1 MNYIW
6 CVMVAA
12 SLIFAAVNGT
22 VTETVAAIA
31 EGAAAGVETVLS
43 FAGIMCFWC
52 GIMRIM
58 EKCGA
63 VDLVGALIRPVVK
76 RLFPDASDE
85 ARGHIVMNLVANVLG
100 MGNAATPAGVKAM
113 AALDKENPRPVIASA
128 SMATLV
134 VLNTTS
140 FQLVPTTVMS
150 MRAAAGGDA
159 SCVIVPIWIAS
170 ATAIIVALI
179 AVRLAYRNKEKYRRG
194 SA

>member
-6 CVMVAA
+6 CAMIAA

-22 VTETVAAIA
+22 IPETVAAIA
-31 EGAAAGVETVLS
+31 DGAAAGVETVLS

-63 VDLVGALIRPVVK
+63 VEVIKKAINPIVR
-76 RLFPDASDE
+76 RLFPDTDDA
-85 ARGHIVMNLVANVLG
+85 ARGHIAMNLTANVLG

-113 AALDKENPRPVIASA
+113 AALDKLNVNPAVASKA
-128 SMATLV
+128 MATLV

-140 FQLVPTTVMS
+140 FQLVPTTIMS
-150 MRAAAGGDA
+150 LRSAAGGDP
-159 SCVIVPIWIAS
+159 SSVVVPIWTAS
-170 ATAIIVALI
+170 ICSIITAVT
-179 AVRLAYRNKEKYRRG
+179 AVRIVYGKK
-194 SA
+194 